1 MTPRQYAYECL
12 VLLCL
17 GLASVAYAVLNSE
30 EPPRPLPTDPDYAA
44 ARTAFE
50 RADWQGV
57 LDNAARV
64 VARRPWDDDA
74 YNLMGYAFRKLGNY
88 RQALVHYYKALDLN
102 PHHRGVLEYLGEA
115 YVDLGCLSQAGEIL
129 ARLETAC
136 KRLMS
141 DSSAADWQSGCEAW
155 QDLQATMQAYS
166 GPIRSSC
173 TVE

>member
-1 MTPRQYAYECL
+1 MTPHRYASAWL

-17 GLASVAYAVLNSE
+17 GLAAVAYAVMSGE
-30 EPPRPLPTDPDYAA
+30 EPPRPLPLDPDYAA
-44 ARTAFE
+44 ARAAFE

-57 LDNAARV
+57 LDHAARL
-64 VARRPWDDDA
+64 VARRPWDDEA

-88 RQALVHYYKALDLN
+88 RQALVHYHRALDLN
-102 PHHRGVLEYLGEA
+102 PHHRGALEYLGEA
-115 YVDLGCLSQAGEIL
+115 YVDLGCLPQAGEVL

-136 KRLMS
+136 KRLMG
-141 DSSAADWQSGCEAW
+141 DGSAAEWQAGCEAW
-155 QDLQATMQAYS
+155 QDLQATMQTYR